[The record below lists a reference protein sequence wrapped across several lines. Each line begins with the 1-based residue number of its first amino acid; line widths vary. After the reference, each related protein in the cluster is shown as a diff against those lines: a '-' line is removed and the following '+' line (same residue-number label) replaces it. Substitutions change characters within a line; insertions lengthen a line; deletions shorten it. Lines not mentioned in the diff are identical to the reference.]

1 MAKLKTLLALF
12 VGMALLLGCKSGQ
25 KAVGDSSWVNVQWH
39 LESATDLE
47 AKALELGIHMTFF
60 LNQGEKS
67 VSGFSGC
74 NRFMSAVSWDKKK
87 MTFGLMTSTE
97 MYCDGRMET
106 ESALFDMLKSVDS
119 YIVDGDKLVLLNGKT
134 VLATFSNQIKNKEQ

>member
-12 VGMALLLGCKSGQ
+12 VGMTSLLGCKSGQ
-25 KAVGDSSWVNVQWH
+25 KAEGNSALVNVQWH
-39 LESATDLE
+39 LESAKDLE
-47 AKALELGIHMTFF
+47 DKALELGIHMTFF

-74 NRFMSAVSWDKKK
+74 NRFMSGATWDKKK

-106 ESALFDMLKSVDS
+106 EKSFFNLLKGVDS
-119 YIVDGDKLVLLNGKT
+119 YLVIGEKILLLKNNTT
-134 VLATFSNQIKNKEQ
+134 VATFSKKTKTTE

>member
-1 MAKLKTLLALF
+1 MAKLKTFLALF

-25 KAVGDSSWVNVQWH
+25 KAVGDSVLVNVQWH
-39 LESATDLE
+39 LESATELD
-47 AKALELGIHMTFF
+47 AKAFELGINMTFF

-74 NRFMSAVSWDKKK
+74 NRFMSGATWDKKK
-87 MTFGLMTSTE
+87 MNFGLMTSTE

-106 ESALFDMLKSVDS
+106 ENSFFNLLKGVDS
-119 YIVDGDKLVLLNGKT
+119 YLVIGEKLLLLKNNT
-134 VLATFSNQIKNKEQ
+134 TIATFSKKTKTTEE